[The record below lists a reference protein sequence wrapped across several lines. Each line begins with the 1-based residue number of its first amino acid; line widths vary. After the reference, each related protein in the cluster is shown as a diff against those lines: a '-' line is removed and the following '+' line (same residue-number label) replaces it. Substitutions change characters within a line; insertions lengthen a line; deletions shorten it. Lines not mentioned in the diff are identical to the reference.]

1 MTEAP
6 RVVGPGLGT
15 VGVPAHLT
23 LVSTRK
29 TPVPRGLRCDHG
41 AGSRRA
47 DRFGTGAAVRRSM
60 FVMTVAAGLL
70 VTGCGSDGK
79 DPVEPTTSIVEQTSD
94 QPTTTSD
101 VISGMFDIGAGRELH
116 LECIGTGSPTILL
129 EAGDE
134 SSVDQWSLVA
144 PGLETQTRTCA
155 YDRAGNGRS
164 VDATGCRGLDDL
176 LGDLEALLRVAA
188 IDGPYLLVGT
198 SGGGYLM
205 AGLAARRPADVVG
218 LVLVETPK
226 AITILPPEVAAE
238 ISCDAATNVEHRD
251 YYAVEHAVWDT
262 REQIGDFPMTII
274 SNDYGPNPPPGD
286 EATNVP
292 DQRGW
297 LVLSPNS
304 KQVVVTSGH
313 DVPFN
318 EPDLVVEEIIA
329 VLDAA
334 RAG

>member
-6 RVVGPGLGT
+6 RVVGPGLDT
-15 VGVPAHLT
+15 VRVPAHLT

-41 AGSRRA
+41 GGSRRA
-47 DRFGTGAAVRRSM
+47 ARFGTGSAVRRSI

-70 VTGCGSDGK
+70 VTGCGSDPQ
-79 DPVEPTTSIVEQTSD
+79 DPVEPTTSIGEQISD
-94 QPTTTSD
+94 PPTTTGD

-188 IDGPYLLVGT
+188 IDGPHLLVGT

-205 AGLAARRPADVVG
+205 AGLAARRPADIVG

-226 AITILPPEVAAE
+226 AITILPPRGRR
-238 ISCDAATNVEHRD
+238 RD
-251 YYAVEHAVWDT
+251 QL
-262 REQIGDFPMTII
+262 RR
-274 SNDYGPNPPPGD
+274 GD
-286 EATNVP
+286 E
-292 DQRGW
+292 RGAPR
-297 LVLSPNS
+297 LLRGRARGV
-304 KQVVVTSGH
+304 GH
-313 DVPFN
+313 PGAD
-318 EPDLVVEEIIA
+318 
-329 VLDAA
+329 
-334 RAG
+334 R